1 MSSVPGNWSSAAV
14 RKPLPMSSLGDRK
27 WGGMMEKARAY
38 SPKQGGAVVEDI
50 VCGFEIIVHH
60 PVNTDELEK
69 RVAQAHAD
77 AIISKLKKLNCSAQ
91 QKKEL
96 IDAICV

>member
-1 MSSVPGNWSSAAV
+1 
-14 RKPLPMSSLGDRK
+14 
-27 WGGMMEKARAY
+27 MMDKAHAY
-38 SPKQGGAVVEDI
+38 PPKQGGALVKDT

-60 PVNTDELEK
+60 PVNAGELEK

-77 AIISKLKKLNCSAQ
+77 AVIAKLKKLNCSAQ

-96 IDAICV
+96 IDAVCV